1 MKVVG
6 MLGLSEE
13 LCWQLMDVNGIIR
26 YLEDGSMSNKI
37 ILFFFLNVNENSHK
51 FLIIGIQR

>member
-1 MKVVG
+1 MSVMSMKVVG

-26 YLEDGSMSNKI
+26 YLEDGSMLNKYC
-37 ILFFFLNVNENSHK
+37 FYF
-51 FLIIGIQR
+51 